1 MFERTGQNNFMKT
14 YALTAVFICVI
25 FVGYSQTKN
34 YKNQIN
40 PTLTEKINL
49 QRTVEEKQIFP
60 AMQTPKYQQKPTN
73 VEWVDTVKKKNQPPS
88 YKQHGG
94 RPN

>member
-1 MFERTGQNNFMKT
+1 M
-14 YALTAVFICVI
+14 FICTV
-25 FVGYSQTKN
+25 FVGFSQEKN

-40 PTLTEKINL
+40 KTLLEKVNL
-49 QRTVEEKQIFP
+49 QRSVEEKESKP
-60 AMQTPKYQQKPTN
+60 SAQTPKYQPKLSN
-73 VEWVDTVKKKNQPPS
+73 VEWVDSVKKKNQPPS

>member
-1 MFERTGQNNFMKT
+1 MKT
-14 YALTAVFICVI
+14 YVLTSIFIFIV
-25 FVGYSQTKN
+25 FVGFSQQKN

-40 PTLTEKINL
+40 RTLTEKVNL
-49 QRTVEEKQIFP
+49 QRTVEEKENKP
-60 AMQTPKYQQKPTN
+60 ATQTPKYQPKSPN
-73 VEWVDTVKKKNQPPS
+73 MEWADTVKKKNQLPS

>member
-1 MFERTGQNNFMKT
+1 MKT
-14 YALTAVFICVI
+14 YAIVSVFVCVVYLG
-25 FVGYSQTKN
+25 FGQDKN

-40 PTLTEKINL
+40 RTLTEKVNL
-49 QRTVEEKQIFP
+49 QQTVEEKESKPSTQ
-60 AMQTPKYQQKPTN
+60 APKYKPKSPN
-73 VEWVDTVKKKNQPPS
+73 MEWADTVKNKSKNNS

>member
-1 MFERTGQNNFMKT
+1 MKT
-14 YALTAVFICVI
+14 YALASVFICTI
-25 FVGYSQTKN
+25 FVGFSQDKN

-40 PTLTEKINL
+40 PTLTEKVNL
-49 QRTVEEKQIFP
+49 QRTVEEKQVTP
-60 AMQTPKYQQKPTN
+60 STQTPKYQQKSPN
-73 VEWVDTVKKKNQPPS
+73 LDWADTVKKKNQPPS

>member
-1 MFERTGQNNFMKT
+1 MKT
-14 YALTAVFICVI
+14 CALASAFICTI
-25 FVGYSQTKN
+25 FIGFSQDKN

-40 PTLTEKINL
+40 PTLTEKVYL
-49 QRTVEEKQIFP
+49 QRTVEEKQVTP
-60 AMQTPKYQQKPTN
+60 STQTPKYQQKSPN
-73 VEWVDTVKKKNQPPS
+73 LDWADTVKKKNQPPS

>member
-1 MFERTGQNNFMKT
+1 MKT
-14 YALTAVFICVI
+14 CVLTSMFICI
-25 FVGYSQTKN
+25 AFLGYSQGKN

-40 PTLTEKINL
+40 PTLTEKVNL
-49 QRTVEEKQIFP
+49 QQTVVEKENKP
-60 AMQTPKYQQKPTN
+60 ATQTPKYQPKSPN
-73 VEWVDTVKKKNQPPS
+73 MEWADTVKKKNQLPS

>member
-1 MFERTGQNNFMKT
+1 MVSMFVCVVFLGFGQD
-14 YALTAVFICVI
+14 
-25 FVGYSQTKN
+25 KN

-40 PTLTEKINL
+40 QTLTEKVNL
-49 QRTVEEKQIFP
+49 QQTVEEKENKPSIK
-60 AMQTPKYQQKPTN
+60 TPKYQQKSPN
-73 VEWVDTVKKKNQPPS
+73 MEWADSVKNKSKNSS

>member
-1 MFERTGQNNFMKT
+1 MKT
-14 YALTAVFICVI
+14 YALTAMFICVI
-25 FVGYSQTKN
+25 FVGYGQTKN

-40 PTLTEKINL
+40 RTLTEKINL
-49 QRTVEEKQIFP
+49 LRGVEEKEKTP
-60 AMQTPKYQQKPTN
+60 STQTPKYQQKPTN
-73 VEWVDTVKKKNQPPS
+73 VEWVDTVKKKNQTPS

>member
-1 MFERTGQNNFMKT
+1 MKI
-14 YALTAVFICVI
+14 YALTALFICVI
-25 FVGYSQTKN
+25 FAGFSQQKN

-40 PTLTEKINL
+40 RTLTEKVNL
-49 QRTVEEKQIFP
+49 QRTVEEKEIKP
-60 AMQTPKYQQKPTN
+60 STQTPKYQQKSPS
-73 VEWVDTVKKKNQPPS
+73 VEWVDTAKKKNSS

>member
-1 MFERTGQNNFMKT
+1 M
-14 YALTAVFICVI
+14 FICIV
-25 FVGYSQTKN
+25 FLGYSQGKN

-40 PTLTEKINL
+40 PTLTEKVNL
-49 QRTVEEKQIFP
+49 QQTVVEKENKP
-60 AMQTPKYQQKPTN
+60 ATQTPKYQPKSPN
-73 VEWVDTVKKKNQPPS
+73 MEWADTVKMKNQLPS